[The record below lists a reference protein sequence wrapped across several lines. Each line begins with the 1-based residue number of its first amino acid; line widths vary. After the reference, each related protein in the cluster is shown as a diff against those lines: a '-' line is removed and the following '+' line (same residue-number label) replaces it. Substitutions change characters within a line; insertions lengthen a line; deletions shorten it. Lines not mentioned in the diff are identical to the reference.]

1 LIRKHLIA
9 KKGNTFMSRRIQVVI
24 NPASGQPQPILNTLN
39 SIFHP
44 LGIDWDVLITKESG
58 DAERLAR
65 QAAASGVDVV
75 AAYGGDG
82 TVMEVAQGLFG
93 SDTPLAILPGGT
105 ANLMSVELGVPKNL
119 AQAAAIAADPKS
131 RVRMV
136 DAGLFGGQTHFL
148 LRVGLGFA
156 ARKVEIADRDLKD
169 RFGIMAYSIGALKAL
184 GSTETANYRLTLDGQ
199 EYETQ
204 GFTCLV
210 DNAGNIG
217 FAGLGLKSILV
228 DDGLL
233 DVIIVRDRRIRS
245 WIAAGA
251 GLSGTKLNPEY
262 VLHWQAREITIEAD
276 PPQPVQMDGEMVGE
290 TPVSIRVVPGLV
302 RVLTS
307 A

>member
-1 LIRKHLIA
+1 MKNMARKIHVI
-9 KKGNTFMSRRIQVVI
+9 I

-39 SIFHP
+39 SVFHP
-44 LGIDWDVLITKESG
+44 AGVDWDIFLTKESG
-58 DAERLAR
+58 DAERYAR

-82 TVMEVAQGLFG
+82 TVMEAARGLFG

-105 ANLMSVELGVPKNL
+105 ANLMSVELGIPKDL
-119 AQAAAIAADPKS
+119 AQAAAIAADPNS
-131 RVRMV
+131 RVRQV

-169 RFGIMAYSIGALKAL
+169 RYGIMAYSIGALKAM
-184 GSTETANYRLTLDGQ
+184 GGTKPAHYRLTLDGQ
-199 EYETQ
+199 KYETE
-204 GFTCLV
+204 GFSCLV

-233 DVIIVRDRRIRS
+233 DVIIVRDRRIRTFVA
-245 WIAAGA
+245 IGG
-251 GLSGTKLNPEY
+251 GLGGKKLNPEY
-262 VLHWQAREITIEAD
+262 VLHWQARDITIEAD

-290 TPVSIRVVPGLV
+290 SPVSIQVAPGLV
-302 RVLTS
+302 RILTS